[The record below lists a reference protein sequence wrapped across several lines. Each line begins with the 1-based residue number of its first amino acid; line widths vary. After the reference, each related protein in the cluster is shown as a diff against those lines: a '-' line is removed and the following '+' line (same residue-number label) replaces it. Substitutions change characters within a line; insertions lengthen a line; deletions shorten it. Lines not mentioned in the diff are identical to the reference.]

1 MQVIP
6 SVSELTYEIK
16 DTLEERFR
24 QVAVSGE
31 VSDPKL
37 ATSGHLYFTLKD
49 AHASMA
55 CVAWRSTVQRQK
67 LALTHGQQVVLEGDV
82 QVYAPRG
89 SYQLI
94 VSGVRQAGIGALQEA
109 FEKLKRK
116 LADEGLFD
124 AARKRPLPAFP
135 MRIGVVTSETGAA
148 FQDIRSTLER
158 RWPMA
163 TLVLHPAAVQ
173 GVGAAAQIVAG
184 IAYFRSQPVDVLIV
198 GRGGG
203 SLEDLWPFNE
213 EAVARAIAACDM
225 PVISA
230 VGHETDFSISDF
242 VADVRAATPTQA
254 VILATPDIRD
264 LRLTIDDRFRQIER
278 VIRDRVHLRRQRMQ
292 GLPEAMRQLLRNRVL
307 LHRQRNERL
316 NAALSQSIQN
326 RIRRHSD
333 RHRELAALLEKHNPE
348 TPLQL
353 GYTRVMQ
360 DGRWIRSAAQFQTDA
375 TADLVWKDGHRPLRS
390 P

>member
-16 DTLEERFR
+16 DTLEDRFR

-37 ATSGHLYFTLKD
+37 ASSGHLYFTLKD
-49 AHASMA
+49 AHASLA

-109 FEKLKRK
+109 FEKLKRT
-116 LADEGLFD
+116 LAEEGLFD
-124 AARKRPLPAFP
+124 AGRKRPLPSFP

-163 TLVLHPAAVQ
+163 RLILHPAAVQ

-184 IAYFRSQPVDVLIV
+184 IEHFGRNPVDVLIL

-213 EAVARAIAACDM
+213 EAVARAIAAC
-225 PVISA
+225 PVPVVSA

-264 LRLTIDDRFRQIER
+264 LRLAVDERSRQIER
-278 VIRDRVHLRRQRMQ
+278 VIRDRVHLRRQRMK
-292 GLPEAMRQLLRNRVL
+292 GLPDAMRQMLRNRIL
-307 LHRQRNERL
+307 THRQRNERL
-316 NAALSQSIQN
+316 KTALAMSMSATL
-326 RIRRHSD
+326 RRLSD
-333 RHRELAALLEKHNPE
+333 RHRRLATLLERQNPE
-348 TPLQL
+348 TPLAL

-360 DGRWIRSAAQFQTDA
+360 GGRWIRSAADFNPQADTD
-375 TADLVWKDGHRPLRS
+375 LLWKDGSKPVR
-390 P
+390 

>member
-6 SVSELTYEIK
+6 SVSELTYDIK
-16 DTLEERFR
+16 DTLEDRFR

-31 VSDPKL
+31 VSDPKQ
-37 ATSGHLYFTLKD
+37 ASSGHLYFTLKD
-49 AHASMA
+49 AHASMS
-55 CVAWRSTVQRQK
+55 CVAWRSTVQRHK
-67 LALTHGQQVVLEGDV
+67 LALTQGQQVVLEGDV

-94 VSGVRQAGIGALQEA
+94 VSGVRQAGVGALQEA
-109 FEKLKRK
+109 FEKLKRT

-124 AARKRPLPAFP
+124 AGRKRPLPSFP
-135 MRIGVVTSETGAA
+135 LRIGVVTSETGAA

-158 RWPMA
+158 RWPLA
-163 TLVLHPAAVQ
+163 RLILHPAAVQ
-173 GVGAAAQIVAG
+173 GVGSAAQIVAG
-184 IAYFRSQPVDVLIV
+184 IGYFRDHPVDVLIV

-213 EAVARAIAACDM
+213 EAVARAIASCPV

-264 LRLTIDDRFRQIER
+264 LRFTVDERFRQLER
-278 VIRDRVHLRRQRMQ
+278 VIRDRVHLRRQRML

-307 LHRQRNERL
+307 VRRNGNVRLHAQ
-316 NAALSQSIQN
+316 LSQTMMH
-326 RIRRHSD
+326 RLRVYGD
-333 RHRELAALLEKHNPE
+333 RHRSLAMVLEKHNPE
-348 TPLQL
+348 TPLAL
-353 GYTRVMQ
+353 GYARVMQ
-360 DGRWIRSAAQFQTDA
+360 SGRWIRAAADYKPDA
-375 TADLVWKDGHRPLRS
+375 MADLVWKDGSKPVR
-390 P
+390 

>member
-6 SVSELTYEIK
+6 SVSELTYDIK
-16 DTLEERFR
+16 DILEARYR

-31 VSDPKL
+31 VSDPKQ
-37 ATSGHLYFTLKD
+37 ASSGHLYFTLKD
-49 AHASMA
+49 ANASMA

-67 LALTHGQQVVLEGDV
+67 LALVQGQQVILEGDV

-94 VSGVRQAGIGALQEA
+94 VSGVRQAGVGALQEA
-109 FEKLKRK
+109 FEKLKRT

-124 AARKRPLPAFP
+124 AERKKPLPSFP
-135 MRIGVVTSETGAA
+135 LRIGVVTSETGAA

-163 TLVLHPAAVQ
+163 RLILHPAAVQ
-173 GVGAAAQIVAG
+173 GAGAAAQIVAG
-184 IAYFRSQPVDVLIV
+184 IDYFRNHPVDVLIV

-213 EAVARAIAACDM
+213 EAVARAIASCPV

-242 VADVRAATPTQA
+242 VADARAATPTQA

-264 LRLTIDDRFRQIER
+264 LRFTVDERFRQLER
-278 VIRDRVHLRRQRMQ
+278 VIRDRVHLRRQRML

-307 LHRQRNERL
+307 SHRNGTIRLHSK
-316 NAALSQSIQN
+316 LSQVIMH
-326 RIRRHSD
+326 RLRVYGD
-333 RHRELAALLEKHNPE
+333 RHRSLAMVLEKHNPE
-348 TPLQL
+348 TPLAL

-360 DGRWIRSAAQFQTDA
+360 SGRWIRAAADFNPDA
-375 TADLVWKDGHRPLRS
+375 MADLVWKDGSSHTNP
-390 P
+390 

>member
-16 DTLEERFR
+16 DTLEDRFR

-37 ATSGHLYFTLKD
+37 ASSGHLYFTLKD
-49 AHASMA
+49 AHASLA

-109 FEKLKRK
+109 FEKLKRT
-116 LADEGLFD
+116 LAEEGLFD
-124 AARKRPLPAFP
+124 AGRKRPLPSFP

-163 TLVLHPAAVQ
+163 RLILHPAAVQ

-184 IAYFRSQPVDVLIV
+184 IEHFGRNPVDVLIL

-213 EAVARAIAACDM
+213 EAVARAIAAC
-225 PVISA
+225 PVPVVSA

-264 LRLTIDDRFRQIER
+264 LRLAVDERSRQIER
-278 VIRDRVHLRRQRMQ
+278 VIRDRVHLRRQRMK
-292 GLPEAMRQLLRNRVL
+292 GLPDAMRQMLRNRIL
-307 LHRQRNERL
+307 THRQRNERL
-316 NAALSQSIQN
+316 KTALTMSMSATL
-326 RIRRHSD
+326 RRLSD
-333 RHRELAALLEKHNPE
+333 RHRRLATLLERQNPE
-348 TPLQL
+348 TPLAL

-360 DGRWIRSAAQFQTDA
+360 GGRWIRSAADFNPQADTD
-375 TADLVWKDGHRPLRS
+375 LLWKDGSKPVR
-390 P
+390 

>member
-1 MQVIP
+1 MKVIP
-6 SVSELTYEIK
+6 SVSELTYDIK
-16 DTLEERFR
+16 DILEERFR

-49 AHASMA
+49 AHAAMA
-55 CVAWRSTVQRQK
+55 CVAWRSAVQRQK
-67 LALTHGQQVVLEGDV
+67 LALAHGQQVILEGDV
-82 QVYAPRG
+82 QIYAPRG

-109 FEKLKRK
+109 FEMLKRT
-116 LADEGLFD
+116 LAQEGLFD
-124 AARKRPLPAFP
+124 AARKRPLPSYP
-135 MRIGVVTSETGAA
+135 LRIGVVTSETGAA

-158 RWPMA
+158 RWPLA
-163 TLVLHPAAVQ
+163 RLILHPAAVQ

-184 IAYFRSQPVDVLIV
+184 IEHFRRNPVDVLIV

-213 EAVARAIAACDM
+213 EAVARAIAACPI

-264 LRLTIDDRFRQIER
+264 LRLTIDERFRQIER

-292 GLPEAMRQLLRNRVL
+292 GLPEAMRQLLRNRML
-307 LHRQRNERL
+307 MHRHGNERL
-316 NAALSQSIQN
+316 LAKLSQIITLRVRQ
-326 RIRRHSD
+326 HGD
-333 RHRELAALLEKHNPE
+333 RHRSIAMLLEKHNPE
-348 TPLQL
+348 TPLSL

-360 DGRWIRSAAQFQTDA
+360 DGKWIR
-375 TADLVWKDGHRPLRS
+375 TADQFHPESPAELIWKDGVRSLR
-390 P
+390 

>member
-16 DTLEERFR
+16 DALEDRFR

-37 ATSGHLYFTLKD
+37 AASGHLYFTLKD
-49 AHASMA
+49 AHAAMA

-109 FEKLKRK
+109 FEKLKRT

-124 AARKRPLPAFP
+124 AARKRPLPSFP

-158 RWPMA
+158 RWPLA
-163 TLVLHPAAVQ
+163 RLILHPAAVQ

-184 IAYFRSQPVDVLIV
+184 IEYFGRNPADVLIV

-213 EAVARAIAACDM
+213 EAVVRAIAAC
-225 PVISA
+225 PVPVVSA

-254 VILATPDIRD
+254 VVLVTPDIRD
-264 LRLTIDDRFRQIER
+264 LRFTVDERFRQLER
-278 VIRDRVHLRRQRMQ
+278 VIRDRVHLRRQRMH

-307 LHRQRNERL
+307 SHRHGNERL
-316 NAALSQSIQN
+316 LARLSLIYT
-326 RIRRHSD
+326 RRLRQHGE
-333 RHRELAALLEKHNPE
+333 RHRTLASLLETHNPE
-348 TPLQL
+348 TPLSL

-360 DGRWIRSAAQFQTDA
+360 DGTWIRSAANFQPESPTE
-375 TADLVWKDGHRPLRS
+375 LIWKDGIRNP
-390 P
+390 